1 MLEALPLDVEISEHA
16 FGGAAI
22 DAFGDPLPAETLEAC
37 KAADAVLLG
46 AVGGPQWSG
55 PCAPRPASSAC
66 ARSSTSTRTC
76 ARRSATGIDLLIVR
90 ELVGGLYYGARGVR
104 EDGVVFDT
112 CEYHPD
118 QVIRLARR
126 AFELARTRSGRLL
139 SVDKSNVL
147 ETSRMWRTVVTALG
161 EEYPDVE
168 LKHGLVDS
176 VAMLL
181 VMDPSSFDTLVMENT
196 FGDILSDV
204 AAGVT
209 GGLGLASSASL
220 GDSNPGIFEP
230 VHGSAPDI
238 AGTGVANPTGMLRS
252 LALLLE
258 HGLGEPALAR
268 AVETAV
274 TRAIEET
281 PTPDLGGTATT
292 SEFGS
297 TVVAALANEVAGVST
312 LVGYPGPAG
321 SHSAAAT
328 ALLAPPGAGT
338 EPLSSFIAVVEATVA
353 AEVALGVL
361 PIENSLHGPVGET
374 HDLLYEAP
382 VSIVSEV
389 TLPIVHHLDREG
401 AHGRGRRPDDPLASG
416 RVRPVPRPDPLADRR
431 LHPDVVD
438 LERRARGRRVR

>member
-1 MLEALPLDVEISEHA
+1 VSRKIVTLPGDGIGPEVTAEAVRVLEALPLDVEISEHA

-46 AVGGPQWSG
+46 AVGGPQWG
-55 PCAPRPASSAC
+55 GALRPEAGLIGLRKELDVYANLRPAVGA
-66 ARSSTSTRTC
+66 
-76 ARRSATGIDLLIVR
+76 GVDLLIVR

-147 ETSRMWRTVVTALG
+147 ETSRMWRAVVTALG

-181 VMDPSSFDTLVMENT
+181 VMNPSSFDTLVMENT

-258 HGLGEPALAR
+258 HGIGEPTLAR

-274 TRAIEET
+274 TRAIAET

-297 TVVAALANEVAGVST
+297 TVVAALANEV
-312 LVGYPGPAG
+312 PA
-321 SHSAAAT
+321 
-328 ALLAPPGAGT
+328 
-338 EPLSSFIAVVEATVA
+338 
-353 AEVALGVL
+353 
-361 PIENSLHGPVGET
+361 
-374 HDLLYEAP
+374 
-382 VSIVSEV
+382 
-389 TLPIVHHLDREG
+389 
-401 AHGRGRRPDDPLASG
+401 
-416 RVRPVPRPDPLADRR
+416 
-431 LHPDVVD
+431 
-438 LERRARGRRVR
+438 